1 MVDADF
7 AFKVIETPA
16 ASDHPYSPNILMV
29 TGMAGIV
36 SLVLCC
42 LIVVSL
48 DWLRRVRLAS
58 EGASPPGRRRDL
70 TTTR

>member
-7 AFKVIETPA
+7 AFKVIENPA
-16 ASDHPYSPNILMV
+16 ASDRPYSPNIVMV
-29 TGMAGIV
+29 AGLAGVV

-48 DWLRRVRLAS
+48 DWLRRVRRHQ
-58 EGASPPGRRRDL
+58 GALSWRAGGRS
-70 TTTR
+70 